1 MRQPQLSVIIPS
13 FNSGKTIGKALQSIV
28 SQLYKDYECMVIDGG
43 STDNTLAII
52 AEFSK
57 KHQSIRYHSEPDK
70 GIYDAMN
77 KGIQSTSGQYL
88 YFMGS
93 DDELYNNSVFEGI
106 FSPSN
111 FTSDDFIYGKVI
123 FKHSGLPFGG
133 PTDYFKVIRNLE
145 NICHQA
151 ILYKRTI
158 FETMGLYDLHFPIY
172 ADFNLNVKC
181 FANNTISKKYI
192 DSIFCIFNEK
202 GASSTR
208 GRNDFFIQELHRQYI
223 TNHEDPVA
231 LYASA
236 KFAQKQVIDLLNS
249 RDYRVGKL
257 IGNTIRRI
265 RKLLRF
271 SPTTK
276 K

>member
-1 MRQPQLSVIIPS
+1 MRQPQLSIIIPS
-13 FNSGKTIGKALQSIV
+13 FNAGKTIGKALESIV
-28 SQLYKDYECMVIDGG
+28 SQSFKDYECMVVDGG

-52 AEFSK
+52 TEFSS
-57 KHQSIRYHSEPDK
+57 KHQFIQYHSGLDK

-77 KGIQSTSGQYL
+77 KGIQSTTGQYL

-93 DDELYNNSVFEGI
+93 DDELYNSSVFEGI
-106 FSPSN
+106 FSPPN
-111 FTSDDFIYGKVI
+111 FTADDFIYGKVI

-133 PTDYFKVIRNLE
+133 PMDYFKLIRNLE

-151 ILYKRTI
+151 ILYKRII
-158 FETMGLYDLHFPIY
+158 FDSMGLYDLHFPIY

-192 DSIFCIFNEK
+192 DTIFCIFNEK

-208 GRNDFFIQELHRQYI
+208 GHNDFFIQELHHRYI

-236 KFAQKQVIDLLNS
+236 KFTQKQVIDLLNS

-265 RKLLRF
+265 RKFFRF
-271 SPTTK
+271 PSITK